1 MSTVAHFF
9 IIIVAQKFVITWL
22 TFSLT
27 FTQFAQTSEVCCIDD
42 CFATFPINNG
52 LLGFFHDFSHIILG
66 HVGICSGG
74 F

>member
-27 FTQFAQTSEVCCIDD
+27 FTICLVLF
-42 CFATFPINNG
+42 INEKKAKYNRG
-52 LLGFFHDFSHIILG
+52 LIYTYLT
-66 HVGICSGG
+66 
-74 F
+74 

>member
-27 FTQFAQTSEVCCIDD
+27 FTFL
-42 CFATFPINNG
+42 PR
-52 LLGFFHDFSHIILG
+52 HDKTCPTQML
-66 HVGICSGG
+66 
-74 F
+74 

>member
-27 FTQFAQTSEVCCIDD
+27 FTDYNKYISNFLYS
-42 CFATFPINNG
+42 
-52 LLGFFHDFSHIILG
+52 II
-66 HVGICSGG
+66 VNI
-74 F
+74 

>member
-27 FTQFAQTSEVCCIDD
+27 FTQEVRSSI
-42 CFATFPINNG
+42 
-52 LLGFFHDFSHIILG
+52 LLISTIKNTITTRFMSRVVIFFRLYAIS
-66 HVGICSGG
+66 
-74 F
+74 

>member
-27 FTQFAQTSEVCCIDD
+27 FTRRQHF
-42 CFATFPINNG
+42 
-52 LLGFFHDFSHIILG
+52 LGFLLTPVFQEIWLLLLKD
-66 HVGICSGG
+66 
-74 F
+74 

>member
-27 FTQFAQTSEVCCIDD
+27 FTFVGVARGRPAKYLYDVSSNLNRK
-42 CFATFPINNG
+42 P
-52 LLGFFHDFSHIILG
+52 HI
-66 HVGICSGG
+66 C
-74 F
+74 

>member
-27 FTQFAQTSEVCCIDD
+27 FTVKDEAAIIPL
-42 CFATFPINNG
+42 FPSDS
-52 LLGFFHDFSHIILG
+52 LKAHIKTRE
-66 HVGICSGG
+66 SSMD
-74 F
+74 

>member
-27 FTQFAQTSEVCCIDD
+27 FTQYKASLWKSGYV
-42 CFATFPINNG
+42 
-52 LLGFFHDFSHIILG
+52 SKILG
-66 HVGICSGG
+66 TSVFNPLI
-74 F
+74 FKIKNKYLRRRKR

>member
-27 FTQFAQTSEVCCIDD
+27 FTLEQGKTIAQVLKDNTKLKDKYQGYK
-42 CFATFPINNG
+42 TR
-52 LLGFFHDFSHIILG
+52 
-66 HVGICSGG
+66 
-74 F
+74 

>member
-27 FTQFAQTSEVCCIDD
+27 FTLKYPWYNKENTKTEDTEKGKILHG
-42 CFATFPINNG
+42 TF
-52 LLGFFHDFSHIILG
+52 LSDHR
-66 HVGICSGG
+66 
-74 F
+74 

>member
-27 FTQFAQTSEVCCIDD
+27 FT
-42 CFATFPINNG
+42 
-52 LLGFFHDFSHIILG
+52 
-66 HVGICSGG
+66 SGQAYRLDRTNIYI
-74 F
+74 FLASASK

>member
-27 FTQFAQTSEVCCIDD
+27 FTREQNDYEL
-42 CFATFPINNG
+42 CFPSLIPASLITNTWSNTPRT
-52 LLGFFHDFSHIILG
+52 
-66 HVGICSGG
+66 
-74 F
+74 

>member
-27 FTQFAQTSEVCCIDD
+27 FTMNEK
-42 CFATFPINNG
+42 G
-52 LLGFFHDFSHIILG
+52 L
-66 HVGICSGG
+66 
-74 F
+74 

>member
-27 FTQFAQTSEVCCIDD
+27 FTIITAIAFIFAVE
-42 CFATFPINNG
+42 INFRNAIHMIG
-52 LLGFFHDFSHIILG
+52 LYKFRRSIRAI
-66 HVGICSGG
+66 
-74 F
+74 

>member
-27 FTQFAQTSEVCCIDD
+27 FTVARKYEKIRIKLIETIKEIHPAREELELSVIYNGPLVKT
-42 CFATFPINNG
+42 TF
-52 LLGFFHDFSHIILG
+52 
-66 HVGICSGG
+66 
-74 F
+74 